1 MEHVLNREYF
11 GVHRVSKEIIDGVS
25 AQEKQRHEAIN
36 EVIHTERDM
45 AYSRDIC
52 LTFLNLLTVCVC
64 AN

>member
-1 MEHVLNREYF
+1 M
-11 GVHRVSKEIIDGVS
+11 SKEITDGVS
-25 AQEKQRHEAIN
+25 AEEKQRHEAIN

-45 AYSRDIC
+45 EYSRDIC